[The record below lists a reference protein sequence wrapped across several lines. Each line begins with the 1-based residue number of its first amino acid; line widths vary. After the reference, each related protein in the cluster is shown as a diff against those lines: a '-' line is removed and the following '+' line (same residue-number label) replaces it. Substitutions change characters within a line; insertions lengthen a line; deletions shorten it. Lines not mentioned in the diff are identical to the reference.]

1 MAKKKLIHKM
11 HNIEFLWFQKK
22 LRIIPNFEEKNVVAP
37 DEAVE
42 W

>member
-1 MAKKKLIHKM
+1 MVSKKWRK
-11 HNIEFLWFQKK
+11 
-22 LRIIPNFEEKNVVAP
+22 IPNFEEKNVAAP